1 MSDED
6 QIKYVQVSELRLGSY
21 IIINDG
27 ACVITAI
34 SKSKTG
40 KHGSSKAHI
49 VAKNIFTHK
58 KVETLMMC
66 SENAR
71 VPVVTRTSYDVL
83 DLGEDDDSISLLN
96 SKMEEVPN
104 LVKIDS
110 DEPCLKLKKAI
121 EEGKTMQVTVI
132 CALGMTKICDCSES
146 KD

>member
-1 MSDED
+1 MSDEE
-6 QIKYVQVSELRLGSY
+6 QVKYIQVSELRLGSY

-27 ACVITAI
+27 ACIITAM

-49 VAKNIFTHK
+49 TAKNIFTHK

-71 VPVVTRTSYDVL
+71 VPVVTRMSYDVL
-83 DLGEDDDSISLLN
+83 DLGDDDSISLLN

-104 LVKIDS
+104 LVKMDS
-110 DEPCLKLKKAI
+110 DEPCLKLKKAM

-132 CALGMTKICDCSES
+132 TALGITKICDCSES